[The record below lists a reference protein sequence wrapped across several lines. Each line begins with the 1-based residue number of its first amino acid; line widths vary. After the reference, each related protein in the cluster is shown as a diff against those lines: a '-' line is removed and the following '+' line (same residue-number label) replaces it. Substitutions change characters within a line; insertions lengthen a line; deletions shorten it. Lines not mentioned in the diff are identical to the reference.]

1 MLARR
6 SYVEIVHDILEM
18 DSGPKTHIMYRTALT
33 YPQAMRYI
41 KDLSD
46 RGLIAKGRNDSGRE
60 IYRVTPK
67 GRELCR
73 HIGLV
78 MEYLGLGDCDV

>member
-18 DSGPKTHIMYRTALT
+18 DSGPKTYIMYRTALT

-41 KDLSD
+41 NDLSN
-46 RGLIAKGRNDSGRE
+46 RGLMVKGRNDSGRE
-60 IYRVTPK
+60 IYCVTPK
-67 GRELCR
+67 GRELCK

-78 MEYLGLGDCDV
+78 MEYLGLGDGDV